1 MIYKK
6 AVVLSAADNSQKK
19 AVLSLDAKAGVV
31 RGEVK
36 LYNFVEEPMGVLTLG
51 FLIDGRVQKA
61 GLSRTGYMQYHF
73 TSILQKIPESCTCA
87 IVSSLGGETKPILV
101 GAIQSAKS
109 LESVLLENLSVLK
122 ETSASAVQETLEKAL
137 GEYEDQEEIEE
148 AIDEELEKTCPH
160 NCAHCDYKK
169 AFYAEEIVLPEEIKN
184 DIIKGKMR
192 VPDADES
199 VHFIDEIGNQ
209 IQGLFDTFPRD
220 EVLENIIPNS
230 KWVKV
235 DFNKDGKFY
244 VVGLIYEDGQ
254 IKYVCYGVPGVWSE
268 TPPADFNEKAQ
279 WLPTSLDA
287 PQGAGYWIT
296 YQDAFDGELVAVN
309 II

>member
-122 ETSASAVQETLEKAL
+122 ETSARAVQETLEKRW
-137 GEYEDQEEIEE
+137 GNM
-148 AIDEELEKTCPH
+148 KT
-160 NCAHCDYKK
+160 KK
-169 AFYAEEIVLPEEIKN
+169 KLKKKLMKN
-184 DIIKGKMR
+184 LKKLARTIARTAIIKKRFMQKKLFCPKKLKM
-192 VPDADES
+192 
-199 VHFIDEIGNQ
+199 
-209 IQGLFDTFPRD
+209 T
-220 EVLENIIPNS
+220 
-230 KWVKV
+230 
-235 DFNKDGKFY
+235 
-244 VVGLIYEDGQ
+244 
-254 IKYVCYGVPGVWSE
+254 
-268 TPPADFNEKAQ
+268 
-279 WLPTSLDA
+279 
-287 PQGAGYWIT
+287 
-296 YQDAFDGELVAVN
+296 
-309 II
+309 

>member
-6 AVVLSAADNSQKK
+6 SVVLSATDNSLKK

-31 RGEVK
+31 RGDVK

-51 FLIDGRVQKA
+51 LLINGRVQKA
-61 GLSRTGYMQYHF
+61 GLSRTGYMQYQF

-87 IVSSLGGETKPILV
+87 IVSSLAGTTTPLLV
-101 GAIQSAKS
+101 GAIQSQKS
-109 LESVLLENLSVLK
+109 LESVLLEHLSVLNSSSVS
-122 ETSASAVQETLEKAL
+122 EVQKTLDKAL
-137 GEYEDQEEIEE
+137 GDYEDQQEIEE
-148 AIDEELEKTCPH
+148 IIDEELEKTCPKT
-160 NCAHCDYKK
+160 CADCDYKK
-169 AFYAEEIVLPEEIKN
+169 AFYCDEIHVPDDIKN

-199 VHFIDEIGNQ
+199 VHFIDEIGGQ

-230 KWVKV
+230 KWVRV

-244 VVGLIYEDGQ
+244 VVGLIYEDGK
-254 IKYVCYGVPGVWSE
+254 IRYVCYGVPGVWSE

-287 PQGAGYWIT
+287 PQGDGYWIT

>member
-36 LYNFVEEPMGVLTLG
+36 LYNFVEEPLGVLTLG
-51 FLIDGRVQKA
+51 LMIDGRVQKA

-87 IVSSLGGETKPILV
+87 IVSSLGGTTTPILV
-101 GAIQSAKS
+101 GAIHGEKS
-109 LESVLLENLSVLK
+109 LESVLLENLTLLK
-122 ETSASAVQETLEKAL
+122 ESSAQKVQQTLESAL
-137 GEYEDQEEIEE
+137 GEYEDQQDIED
-148 AIDEELEKTCPH
+148 AIDEEIEKSCPH
-160 NCAHCDYKK
+160 NCAHCEYKN
-169 AFYAEEIVLPEEIKN
+169 AFYANELTLPDEIKN

-209 IQGLFDTFPRD
+209 IKGLFDAFPRD

-244 VVGLIYEDGQ
+244 VVGLIYEDGN

-279 WLPTSLDA
+279 WLPINLDA

-309 II
+309 VI